1 MAKDVASSDGLDR
14 KEMGAK
20 LDLGKPLVYK
30 GVLGYFPS
38 ALRAIAKLSETG
50 AEKYQWN
57 GWSAVDNAQE
67 RYLEADARHLFDL
80 ADPNEPDFDLTYDEA
95 EFNDLEEGRL
105 FYHHHLVAHA
115 WNALAALEQ
124 FMRGGGRTEYIEHAP
139 RKAKD

>member
-1 MAKDVASSDGLDR
+1 MKDKASLDGKDR

-20 LDLGKPLVYK
+20 LDAGKPLLVK
-30 GVLGYFPS
+30 GVLNYFPS
-38 ALRAIAKLSETG
+38 ALRSVAKLSETG

-57 GWSAVDNAQE
+57 GWSAVENGEE
-67 RYLEADARHLFDL
+67 RYSEASIRHWFDL

-105 FYHHHLVAHA
+105 FYHHHLVAAA

-124 FMRGGGRTEYIEHAP
+124 YCRRGGQTEYIEHAP